1 MQPVSYL
8 VVILKYDPNAMR
20 YILPAFLF
28 FSMTLQGQGYHAI
41 DQHCL
46 NTPNSRTR
54 SVAKLA
60 SHLAEAASTDLEK
73 LRAIYAWITL
83 HIDYDDHYSSSDFWA
98 TPEYLEEQSA
108 ENVLH
113 NRSGVCQG
121 YANLFCV
128 LAREMGLPCEIV
140 TGIVKE
146 NNGAVPELG
155 HAWVAAA
162 AAGEW
167 YLFDPTWGVPTR
179 GMNAFTVNDTYFA
192 PPPERF
198 VLNHL
203 PDDPVWQ
210 LLGKPVSERLFRRGN
225 NQEITQYLSEAPDV
239 AFAYSDTLRQW
250 LAMDATQRMWHM
262 ELRILEFND
271 SNERAVF
278 SLGQNYWGLFYEQF
292 RVLDSLADDSI
303 LLDSIDLDTTWF
315 LGQVALLEK
324 YHSRARELL
333 SRLESRERIAYAEKF
348 YAPADVSAIAH
359 KLKGAM
365 WSGRFEKALHRS
377 AEHSDKDALDEMCR
391 LLLLADK
398 EYALSESTLDCGK
411 IYNTC
416 LEIWH
421 NRSLSY
427 IQMAQREVNMLE
439 QMLNDKDERR
449 LLVSLSLYA
458 PEIRRYFQIAAEE
471 VHKMTLRPP
480 VFAFTTERQQLI
492 HSGLLTLRS
501 CEIRARRAS
510 VMPRLEEILR
520 SPNFPFSKAD
530 AIRQELNGIQTDMYQ
545 FMDSVENDGA
555 RLDAELMRNIL
566 FNLYYE
572 TYSLQYNL
580 GTLQYKKA
588 WTMWQ
593 KARQNNTL
601 DAEKSGILTLVD
613 QVMEAVRQSGAALD
627 AVEKEGVLSAAHIGQ
642 RRQLV
647 GKLEETA
654 RQLRLSLR

>member
-1 MQPVSYL
+1 
-8 VVILKYDPNAMR
+8 MR
-20 YILPAFLF
+20 YALPAFLL
-28 FSMTLQGQGYHAI
+28 FSLALHGQGFDAI

-60 SHLAEAASTDLEK
+60 AHLAETATTDLGK

-83 HIDYDDHYSSSDFWA
+83 HIDYDDHYASSDFWA

-108 ENVLH
+108 EQVLH
-113 NRSGVCQG
+113 HRSGVCQG
-121 YANLFCV
+121 YANLFCA
-128 LAREMGLPCEIV
+128 LAREMGLPCEVV

-146 NNGAVPELG
+146 SNGAVPELG

-162 AAGEW
+162 AEGEW
-167 YLFDPTWGVPTR
+167 RLFDPTWGVPTR
-179 GMNAFTVNDTYFA
+179 GMNAFTVNDVYFA

-210 LLGKPVSERLFRRGN
+210 LLEKPVTERVFRKGDDD
-225 NQEITQYLSEAPDV
+225 EIGRYLSAAPDV
-239 AFAYSDTLRQW
+239 AFAYADTLRQW
-250 LAMDATQRMWHM
+250 LLMDAAQRMWHM

-278 SLGQNYWGLFYEQF
+278 SLGQNYWGLFYDQF
-292 RVLDSLADDSI
+292 RLLDSLADDSI

-315 LGQVALLEK
+315 LGQVGLLEK
-324 YHSRARELL
+324 YHSRARDLL
-333 SRLESRERIAYAEKF
+333 SRLESRERVAYAEKF
-348 YAPADVSAIAH
+348 YAPDDVSAIAH

-365 WSGRFEKALHRS
+365 WSGQFEKALHRS
-377 AEHSDKDALDEMCR
+377 ADHNDKEALDEMR
-391 LLLLADK
+391 QLLLNADG
-398 EYALSESTLDCGK
+398 EYALSERTLDCGK

-421 NRSLSY
+421 NRSLAY
-427 IQMAQREVNMLE
+427 LQMAQREVTMLE
-439 QMLNDKDERR
+439 QMLNDKDDRR
-449 LLVSLSLYA
+449 LKTSISVYA
-458 PEIRRYFQIAAEE
+458 PEIRLFFQRAAED

-480 VFAFTTERQQLI
+480 VFAFTLERQRLI
-492 HSGLLTLRS
+492 QSGLLTLRS
-501 CEIRARRAS
+501 CEIRAKRAAA
-510 VMPRLEEILR
+510 MPRLEEMLR
-520 SPNFPFSKAD
+520 NTIFPFQKAD
-530 AIRQELNGIQTDMYQ
+530 AICQELAGIQTDMYQ
-545 FMDSVENDGA
+545 LMDSVENSGA
-555 RLDAELMRNIL
+555 SLDADLMHNIL
-566 FNLYYE
+566 FNLNYE

-593 KARQNNTL
+593 KARQSNSL
-601 DAEKSGILTLVD
+601 DAEKSNIQPVVD
-613 QVMEAVRQSGAALD
+613 RVMEAVRHSNAALD
-627 AVEKEGVLSAAHIGQ
+627 AVEREGVLSSAHIAQ

-647 GKLEETA
+647 GRLEETA